1 MTSPGAD
8 TPTANLRSERI
19 HHLASLED
27 WLTARGGPYTP
38 AGYDTEGF
46 VHCSADEATLI
57 AVAER
62 FYRHRPEDFVVV
74 DLALDTLGD
83 HLVWEAPV
91 HPDGREA
98 TGDEPLFP
106 HLYHPIEPFMVV
118 GVRRLIRD
126 ARGGVL
132 GISPT
137 D

>member
-1 MTSPGAD
+1 MTARRAE
-8 TPTANLRSERI
+8 TLPTSAGSDRI
-19 HHLASLED
+19 HHLASVQE
-27 WLTARGGPYTP
+27 WQAASGGPYTP

-46 VHCSADEATLI
+46 VHCSADDATLR
-57 AVAER
+57 AVADR
-62 FYRHRPEDFVVV
+62 FYRHRSEEFVVI

-126 ARGGVL
+126 AHGGVV
-132 GISPT
+132 GISPP